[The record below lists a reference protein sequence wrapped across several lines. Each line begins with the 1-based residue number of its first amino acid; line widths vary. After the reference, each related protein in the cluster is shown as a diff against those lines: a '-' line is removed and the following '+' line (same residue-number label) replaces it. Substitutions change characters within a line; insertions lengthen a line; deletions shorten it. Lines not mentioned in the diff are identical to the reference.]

1 MVRTSKSTA
10 ASFKSHSRGTVIQRP
25 NLMNAFNIFFTTRGI
40 ANISLV
46 VLPLLLAS
54 CRPPAPQPPP
64 APPPPA
70 VGVFQAVEKEVVEW
84 DEYTGRLDAKDSV
97 ELRARVSGYLDKV
110 HFAEGKLVK
119 AGDLL
124 FSIDKRSYVAEMAAA
139 DAEKEQAQSR
149 ADLAKADFDRAGKL
163 IESRAISQ
171 EDFDTRAKAAAEAR
185 SAVKA
190 SEARLTIAKLNLEFT
205 EVRAPVSGRISRAL
219 VTPGNLIVG
228 GTAGTTLLTTLVSV
242 DPIYAYVD
250 VDERASLKYR
260 RLGAAG
266 KRASAVEQR
275 IPCQMALADEQ
286 GFPHAGEIDFV
297 ENRVNA
303 STGTITARAV
313 FANESSLFA
322 PGMFIRLRVPGSGAY
337 KAVLI
342 PERALATDQAQR
354 FVYVVDDTNKAQF
367 RPVKLGPLIDGLRV
381 ITEGLKSGEKVI
393 TEGIINVR
401 PGSPVT
407 LASPPISSAKA
418 P

>member
-1 MVRTSKSTA
+1 MKPNTEGRLHNSPHMNTLHIWFSA
-10 ASFKSHSRGTVIQRP
+10 RG
-25 NLMNAFNIFFTTRGI
+25 
-40 ANISLV
+40 
-46 VLPLLLAS
+46 LAS
-54 CRPPAPQPPP
+54 LLSVALPVLFACCRPPAPQAPP

-70 VGVFQAVEKEVVEW
+70 VGVFKAVEKEVVEW

-124 FSIDKRSYVAEMAAA
+124 FTIDKRPYEAELAAA
-139 DAEKEQAQSR
+139 AAETEQAQSR
-149 ADLAKADFDRAGKL
+149 ADLARGDFERAQKL

-190 SEARLTIAKLNLEFT
+190 SEARYAIAKLNLEFT

-228 GTAGTTLLTTLVSV
+228 GTAGTTLLTTLVSL

-260 RLGAAG
+260 RLSAAG
-266 KRASAVEQR
+266 KRASAVETR

-286 GFPHAGEIDFV
+286 GFPHPGEIDFV

-313 FANESSLFA
+313 FANESSLFT

-354 FVYVVDDTNKAQF
+354 FVYVVDAASKAQF
-367 RPVKLGPLIDGLRV
+367 RPVKLGPVIDGLRV
-381 ITEGLKSGEKVI
+381 VTEGLQAGEQVI

-401 PGSPVT
+401 PGTPVQV
-407 LASPPISSAKA
+407 AAPQAPAAKA

>member
-1 MVRTSKSTA
+1 VTA
-10 ASFKSHSRGTVIQRP
+10 FE
-25 NLMNAFNIFFTTRGI
+25 
-40 ANISLV
+40 
-46 VLPLLLAS
+46 
-54 CRPPAPQPPP
+54 
-64 APPPPA
+64 
-70 VGVFQAVEKEVVEW
+70 AVEKEVVEW

-97 ELRARVSGYLDKV
+97 ELRSRVSGYLDKV
-110 HFAEGKLVK
+110 HFEEGKLVK

-124 FSIDKRSYVAEMAAA
+124 FTIDKRPYEAELAAA

-190 SEARLTIAKLNLEFT
+190 SEARLAIAKLNLEFT

-228 GTAGTTLLTTLVSV
+228 GTAGTTLLTTLVSTTPV
-242 DPIYAYVD
+242 YAYVD

-266 KRASAVEQR
+266 KRASAVETR
-275 IPCQMALADEQ
+275 IPCEMALADEQ
-286 GFPHAGEIDFV
+286 GFPHRGEIDFV

-313 FANESSLFA
+313 FTNDSNLLA

-354 FVYVVDDTNKAQF
+354 FVYVVDEKSTAQF

-381 ITEGLKSGEKVI
+381 ITEGLKGGEKVI

-401 PGSPVT
+401 PGSPVA
-407 LASPPISSAKA
+407 LASAPNSAAKA